1 MDTGILHSHH
11 FLGVLLLVLVGVPVV
26 FPDWARRLRR
36 WHMVLDTLLLGTGI
50 YLLFRAPAAFSPT
63 ALLKYVLVGVAIGLA
78 IFGGRLG
85 RKSWSVLAFLL
96 LAYAY
101 GLAVQRDFL
110 LRGEESRVR
119 ALGISTP
126 SLEAG
131 QKVYNLLCQRCH
143 GEDGR
148 ARYQKSASLQP
159 ASGNAD
165 YWRAVI
171 RQGKGLMPAHAYL
184 SPAELES
191 LVLLLEDWQKVPA
204 P

>member
-11 FLGVLLLVLVGVPVV
+11 FLGVILLVLVGVPVV

-50 YLLFRAPAAFSPT
+50 FLLFRAPAAFSST
-63 ALLKYVLVGVAIGLA
+63 ALVKYLLVAAAIVLA
-78 IFGGRLG
+78 ILGGRLG
-85 RKSWSVLAFLL
+85 RKSWNILAFGL

-101 GLAVQRDFL
+101 GLSVQRDFL
-110 LRGEESRVR
+110 LRGEESRLR
-119 ALGISTP
+119 ALAVTTP
-126 SLEAG
+126 SLESG
-131 QKVYNLLCQRCH
+131 QKIYGLLCERCH
-143 GEDGR
+143 GADGR
-148 ARYQKSASLQP
+148 ARYRKSASLRP
-159 ASGNAD
+159 AGGNPD

-171 RQGKGLMPAHAYL
+171 TQGKGMMPAHAYL